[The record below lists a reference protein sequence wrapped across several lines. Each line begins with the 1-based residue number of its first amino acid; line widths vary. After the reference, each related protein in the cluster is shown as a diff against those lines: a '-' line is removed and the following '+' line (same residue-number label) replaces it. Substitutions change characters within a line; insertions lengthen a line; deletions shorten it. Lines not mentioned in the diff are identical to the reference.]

1 MKIQIK
7 PFEDLSL
14 LELYRILKLRQDIF
28 IIEQQIT
35 YSDLDEKDFY
45 SIHIWCHEDAPH
57 DISAYLRM
65 IPDKE
70 KEEVSIG
77 RVLTIPSARGRGLSR
92 ELMKKAIEYWGSH
105 YPNWPLHLHAQEYL
119 HDFYQ
124 SLGFE
129 ATGPVFYYPNED
141 PLPHIPMIYK
151 E

>member
-14 LELYRILKLRQDIF
+14 FELYRILKLRQDIF
-28 IIEQQIT
+28 IVEQQIS

-45 SIHIWCHEDAPH
+45 SLHLWCHKDASH

-77 RVLTIPSARGRGLSR
+77 RVLTVPAARGQGLSR
-92 ELMKKAIEYWGSH
+92 QLMEQAIEYSQTH
-105 YPNWPLHLHAQEYL
+105 YSTRALHLHAQEYL
-119 HDFYQ
+119 RDFYQ

-129 ATGPVFYYPNED
+129 VTGPVFYYPDED
-141 PLPHIPMIYK
+141 PIPHIPMIYK